1 MITEGTKESMKKSI
15 SVGKKVLVVTGMMLA
30 LFMAAPA
37 INSQAV
43 DNMLGVETSYAS
55 ELPYSTRWET
65 QADGNWKYKL
75 DNGSYANTAW
85 VRDEVDGNWYLLNE
99 SGVMRSGIFE
109 SYGKYYLLSEVHDG
123 HFGHLVKNGEV
134 YNGITIS
141 ASTNVEDEGALSPGT
156 INALK
161 GLGYNFSSSPS
172 VTGTQHVSNGQV
184 TSGVSNTSQSSSSQ
198 SQNSSSQI
206 SSDRLADAWRRM
218 NNCNNCD
225 GVDDVTGW
233 KAGDSTGLPNLH

>member
-1 MITEGTKESMKKSI
+1 MRKSI

-43 DNMLGVETSYAS
+43 DNMLGVETSYAA

-65 QADGNWKYKL
+65 QADGSWRYKL
-75 DNGSYANTAW
+75 DNGSYATTAW

-109 SYGKYYLLSEVHDG
+109 SYGKYYLLSENHDG
-123 HFGHLVKNGEV
+123 HFGHLIRNGEV

-141 ASTNVEDEGALSPGT
+141 ASTNVEDEGALSLGT

-184 TSGVSNTSQSSSSQ
+184 TSGGSNASQSDSANTETPAQ
-198 SQNSSSQI
+198 NQPSQNSGVPDWIWDLSKGY
-206 SSDRLADAWRRM
+206 
-218 NNCNNCD
+218 NNCD

-233 KAGDSTGLPNLH
+233 KAGDSRGLPNLH

>member
-1 MITEGTKESMKKSI
+1 MKLFSVSKSKSNNKKK
-15 SVGKKVLVVTGMMLA
+15 SVGKKVLVVTGMMLV

-43 DNMLGVETSYAS
+43 DNMLGVETSYAA

-65 QADGNWKYKL
+65 QADGSWKYKL
-75 DNGSYANTAW
+75 ANGSYATTAW

-109 SYGKYYLLSEVHDG
+109 SYGKYYLLSENHDG

-141 ASTNVEDEGALSPGT
+141 ASTNADDEGALSSGT

-161 GLGYNFSSSPS
+161 GLGYNFSASPS
-172 VTGTQHVSNGQV
+172 VTGTQHVSNGHV
-184 TSGVSNTSQSSSSQ
+184 TSGGSNSVSTVTESINNNT
-198 SQNSSSQI
+198 N
-206 SSDRLADAWRRM
+206 
-218 NNCNNCD
+218 
-225 GVDDVTGW
+225 
-233 KAGDSTGLPNLH
+233 DSTNLDSLWAVRNDEIETRTVDKNHTASVRGQ

>member
-1 MITEGTKESMKKSI
+1 MKLFSVNKSKSNNKKK
-15 SVGKKVLVVTGMMLA
+15 SVGKKILVVTGMMLA

-43 DNMLGVETSYAS
+43 DSMLGVETSYAS

-65 QADGNWKYKL
+65 QADGSWRYKL
-75 DNGSYANTAW
+75 DNGSYATTAW

-109 SYGKYYLLSEVHDG
+109 SYGKYYLLSENHDG
-123 HFGHLVKNGEV
+123 HFGHLIRNGEV

-184 TSGVSNTSQSSSSQ
+184 TSVGSNSVSTVTESRNNNTNESTNLDSLWAVRNEGNHYSSND
-198 SQNSSSQI
+198 NSNSATIHGQ
-206 SSDRLADAWRRM
+206 
-218 NNCNNCD
+218 
-225 GVDDVTGW
+225 
-233 KAGDSTGLPNLH
+233 